1 MTFWGRLSAPMSVRV
16 LIATRS
22 FGSTS
27 PKPWDVLAQAGY
39 ETIRADLTQKM
50 TEERLIA
57 LLDDVD
63 GAIIGA
69 MPMTARVF
77 EGAPKLKVVS
87 THGVGFDHVD
97 LEAAA
102 RHGVIVANC
111 PGANDQAVADLAI
124 GLMVC
129 LARQVVPANRD
140 LRNGEWKNYQGN
152 ELWQKTLG
160 LIGLGRIG
168 RAVARR
174 AGGFDMNVLAY
185 DPFVDARQAEAAG
198 TRPASFDEVISSADY
213 LSLHLVLNDQ
223 TRNIIG
229 KKELE
234 RMKPSAFLINTARGG
249 LVDEDA
255 LYTALEA
262 GKLAGAAL
270 DVFSEEP
277 PLEQGLLYLPNVVA
291 TPHIGAHSK
300 EAIERVGVLA
310 AQNVVQALQTGEPVF
325 RVV

>member
-1 MTFWGRLSAPMSVRV
+1 MSVRV

-63 GAIIGA
+63 AAIIGA
-69 MPMTARVF
+69 VPMTARVF